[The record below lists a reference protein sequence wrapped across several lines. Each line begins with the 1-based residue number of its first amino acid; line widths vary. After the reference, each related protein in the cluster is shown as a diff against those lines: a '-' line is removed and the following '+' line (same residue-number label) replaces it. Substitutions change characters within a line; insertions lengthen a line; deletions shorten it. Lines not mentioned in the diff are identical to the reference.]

1 MNVEN
6 MFVLFLGDCR
16 PADFGVIK
24 CEGIAKIQKEYGW
37 AGTVTGQTKREGQ
50 RKVKRHTACR
60 NQIKRERDSPSCD
73 KKEAHGPS

>member
-24 CEGIAKIQKEYGW
+24 CEGIPKIQEIYRW
-37 AGTVTGQTKREGQ
+37 ARTVTGQTKREGQ

-60 NQIKRERDSPSCD
+60 NQIKRERDSPSYH